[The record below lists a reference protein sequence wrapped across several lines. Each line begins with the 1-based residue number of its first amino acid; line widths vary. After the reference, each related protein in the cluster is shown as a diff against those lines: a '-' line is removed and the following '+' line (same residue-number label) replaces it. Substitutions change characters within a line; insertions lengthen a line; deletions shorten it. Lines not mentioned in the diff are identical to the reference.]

1 MQQEGRADQEIVSV
15 LVGQGFPAKDVQE
28 SLAQAKI
35 KSAVMEDSNS
45 PSPVASQSQTP
56 ERLMPSVLDSSQPQ
70 QPDSQAYSAMDQA
83 QSQQYSQ
90 QENYPPQDQS
100 PYNPPAL
107 PPAPAS
113 NYPYGD
119 YPQQEYQQPQ
129 DQQDY
134 SQQPQESYSYPQ
146 GISIDTINE
155 ISEQVITEKLSP
167 IKNKIEEISS
177 FKNVIESKMDHLD
190 ERLKRIEKTIDRLQ
204 LSVLQKVGDYMTNVE
219 DIKKELI
226 ETQKTFKAA
235 LSSPKPKA
243 LPT

>member
-1 MQQEGRADQEIVSV
+1 MRLIDEIKRMQQEGRADQEIVSV

-56 ERLMPSVLDSSQPQ
+56 ERLMPSVLDS
-70 QPDSQAYSAMDQA
+70 
-83 QSQQYSQ
+83 
-90 QENYPPQDQS
+90 
-100 PYNPPAL
+100 
-107 PPAPAS
+107 
-113 NYPYGD
+113 
-119 YPQQEYQQPQ
+119 
-129 DQQDY
+129 